1 MLSIDEAIANAR
13 EIAEKRRKDNDNC
26 KYKKQYGCK
35 GCVDYYSKS
44 CIECADEC
52 EQLAD
57 WFEELSRRRVEEL
70 FRKTNEKAIRDK
82 AIDDFQEW
90 IKTQIVGLD
99 NTTNEILVAVDDRW
113 ESATDKFKER
123 VSND

>member
-1 MLSIDEAIANAR
+1 MTLDEKIQDFKTMAKNAR
-13 EIAEKRRKDNDNC
+13 NDIIDSDDLEPQEKFYNSQLELYAK
-26 KYKKQYGCK
+26 
-35 GCVDYYSKS
+35 
-44 CIECADEC
+44 EH

-57 WFEELSRRRVEEL
+57 WLEELSRRRVEEL
-70 FRKTNEKAIRDK
+70 FRNTNEKAIRDK

-99 NTTNEILVAVDDRW
+99 TTTNEILVAVDDRW
-113 ESATDKFKER
+113 ELAIDKFKER